1 LERQRHTSN
10 GLISYA
16 QGLDAVRLRQ
26 RRRRNCRRRDAVRCL
41 FMPDIASALK
51 SEIARLARK
60 EVRAE
65 ADSLKKA
72 SSQHRAHIAALR
84 KKTDELERAL
94 KRASRGTA
102 TKREDAGD
110 GDRNLRF
117 RAEGFAAHRKRLGL
131 SAREMGLLLDASSL
145 SVYKWESGQSRPRAK
160 HLQAIA
166 AVRRMGKREASK
178 RLQELGENS

>member
-1 LERQRHTSN
+1 
-10 GLISYA
+10 
-16 QGLDAVRLRQ
+16 
-26 RRRRNCRRRDAVRCL
+26 
-41 FMPDIASALK
+41 MPDIASALK

-65 ADSLKKA
+65 SDSLKKA
-72 SSQHRAHIAALR
+72 SAQHRAHIAALR

-94 KRASRGTA
+94 KRASRGVA
-102 TKREDAGD
+102 TTEREDEGD
-110 GDRNLRF
+110 TDRNLRF

-131 SAREMGLLLDASSL
+131 SAREMGLLLDASYL

-166 AVRRMGKREASK
+166 AVRQMGKREANE
-178 RLQELGENS
+178 RLQELGQKS